1 MVKKHHI
8 YWYCQIFGWLFYITI
23 NSIFFGL
30 SYKSGYKEYTMF
42 FLTLLFGIAI
52 THFYRTSLIR
62 LKILSL
68 KLSQQLVCI
77 VIFSFLKGLFFCLI
91 TLGLYKLFGLIKYEL
106 TLIDISSSILN
117 FTVIFCLW
125 NIIYFGFHYFQNY
138 KLTEINSLRYLA
150 ASKESELNN
159 LKAQLNP
166 HFIFNC
172 MNSIRALID
181 ENPVKAKVAIT
192 QLSGILRNTLLM
204 NKRKEILLKEEI
216 DLVQDYLKLEHI
228 RYEERLNYEF
238 NIEEQVSTCRI
249 PPFIIQSQVEN
260 AIKHGIS
267 TLHGNGKI
275 NVEALAMG
283 ENLKITVSN
292 TGKLN
297 SEMPLTGVGFKN
309 SIQRLELL
317 YGSLGKITIKE
328 VQDLVVVDITLPL
341 KFK

>member
-1 MVKKHHI
+1 
-8 YWYCQIFGWLFYITI
+8 
-23 NSIFFGL
+23 
-30 SYKSGYKEYTMF
+30 MF

-52 THFYRTSLIR
+52 THFYRTLLIK

-68 KLSQQLVCI
+68 KLSQQLVSI
-77 VIFSFLKGLFFCLI
+77 VIFSFLKGLIFCLI

-106 TLIDISSSILN
+106 TLIDISSSVLN

-204 NKRKEILLKEEI
+204 NKRKEISLKEEI

-238 NIEEQVSTCRI
+238 NIEERVSTCRI

-267 TLHGNGKI
+267 TLQGNGKI
-275 NVEALAMG
+275 SVEALTMG
-283 ENLKITVSN
+283 EYLKITVSN

-297 SEMPLTGVGFKN
+297 SDTPLTGVGFKN

>member
-1 MVKKHHI
+1 
-8 YWYCQIFGWLFYITI
+8 
-23 NSIFFGL
+23 
-30 SYKSGYKEYTMF
+30 MF

-52 THFYRTSLIR
+52 THFYRTLLIK

-68 KLSQQLVCI
+68 KLSQQLVSI
-77 VIFSFLKGLFFCLI
+77 VIFSFLKGLIFCLI

-106 TLIDISSSILN
+106 TLIDISSSVLN

-204 NKRKEILLKEEI
+204 NKRKEISLKEEI

-238 NIEEQVSTCRI
+238 NLEERVSKCRI

-267 TLHGNGKI
+267 TLQGNGKI
-275 NVEALAMG
+275 SVEALTMG
-283 ENLKITVSN
+283 EYLKITVSN

-297 SEMPLTGVGFKN
+297 SDTPLTGVGFKN